1 MNKKEVLELKRRL
14 KKDQAT
20 FSRLVGCYVDCNHEK
35 VCKFGGKFLTLEEDE
50 YYKYLEI
57 SNKVLSG
64 TLGNNLLNLQFPLE
78 EEEVGGRQQILMA
91 LRDSELNDETLLD
104 TYYDLV
110 IDTYDEAGNYL
121 ILLYL
126 DSYDVM
132 TRTKDNINVDESEEV
147 YKYMLCAICPVTLS
161 KPGLGYLEKEQRI
174 GARIRDW
181 VVGAPETGFL
191 FPAFNDRSTD
201 IHSTL
206 FYTKNTKEP
215 HSEFMTNGLGC
226 GVERTATEQKMA
238 FHSIVRN
245 VLGAEDESTDDKL
258 LDIQQN
264 LSEMVD
270 DYAETH
276 DDDDDPFILDSE
288 AMNKV
293 LSDCHVSE
301 EKISRIE
308 KSVNE
313 AFGDKPPIAANVI
326 DSKALAANEIRVE
339 KLALE
344 SQVGDLTLELN
355 EKNAQLEEKD
365 SVIQEKNNQIEERTS
380 QLLEKQEEID
390 NYTSQI
396 KTYDVVL
403 HVKPEKASQI
413 HAQVINGEKCLVI
426 PMRENENATING
438 VNTNL

>member
-1 MNKKEVLELKRRL
+1 MNKKEVLELKRRF

-20 FSRLVGCYVDCNHEK
+20 FTQLVGCYVDCNHNK
-35 VCKFGGKFLTLEEDE
+35 VCKFSGKFLTLEEEE

-57 SNKVLSG
+57 ANKVLSG
-64 TLGNNLLNLQFPLE
+64 TVGNNLLDLEFPLE

-91 LRDSELNDETLLD
+91 LRESKLENEELLD

-132 TRTKDNINVDESEEV
+132 TRTRDNINLDESEEV
-147 YKYMLCAICPVTLS
+147 YEYLLCAICPVALS
-161 KPGLGYLEKEQRI
+161 KPGLGYLEGEQRI
-174 GARIRDW
+174 GPRIRDW
-181 VVGAPETGFL
+181 VVGAPDTGFL

-201 IHSTL
+201 IHSVL

-215 HSEFMTNGLGC
+215 HSEFMANGLGC

-238 FHSIVRN
+238 FHSIIRN
-245 VLGAEDESTDDKL
+245 VLGAESEGTEDTL

-264 LSEMVD
+264 LSEMIE
-270 DYAETH
+270 DYSEKH
-276 DDDDDPFILDSE
+276 EEEDGPFLLDKE
-288 AMNKV
+288 VVQKV
-293 LSDCHVSE
+293 LTESNVSE
-301 EKISRIE
+301 EKMTRIE
-308 KSVNE
+308 KSIDE
-313 AFGDKPPIAANVI
+313 AFGEKMPIAENVI
-326 DSKALAANEIRVE
+326 DAKALEANEVRIE

-344 SQVGDLTLELN
+344 DQVGVLTL
-355 EKNAQLEEKD
+355 QLEEKKEELE
-365 SVIQEKNNQIEERTS
+365 EKNTALEERTS

-390 NYTSQI
+390 NYIAET

-403 HVKPEKASQI
+403 RVKPEKASQI
-413 HAQVINGEKCLVI
+413 KSQIINGEKCLVI
-426 PMRENENATING
+426 PLKENEHATING
-438 VNTNL
+438 VNTTV